1 MFPPHARDYF
11 VERISYLVAARLFT
25 ACRDRLAAVIPHIHE
40 RTASLIERDHRGT
53 LSAAHIA
60 LVI

>member
-1 MFPPHARDYF
+1 MFPPHARDYL

-25 ACRDRLAAVIPHIHE
+25 ACCGCVAAVIPHIRE
-40 RTASLIERDHRGT
+40 RTAPLIERDHRGT